1 MFLID
6 NICVYSCLAV
16 YFDDFGD
23 LLYDFNVYCRSIFMQ
38 LTQLSCGLI
47 LTLFCVYVG
56 LAMLRTNAAI

>member
-1 MFLID
+1 MFTRVFD
-6 NICVYSCLAV
+6 V
-16 YFDDFGD
+16 YFDDFND

-38 LTQLSCGLI
+38 LTQLSCRLI